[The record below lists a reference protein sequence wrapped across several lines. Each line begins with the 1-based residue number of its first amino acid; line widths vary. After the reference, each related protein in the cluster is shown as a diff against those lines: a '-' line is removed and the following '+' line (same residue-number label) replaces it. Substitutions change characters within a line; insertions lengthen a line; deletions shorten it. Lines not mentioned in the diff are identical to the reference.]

1 LEGASMGTYLWRRL
15 FLFIPSLFGM
25 SVIIFVL
32 MRLVPGDV
40 AHILVYESGT
50 EYSKAAEKQ
59 VEKIRDELGLNRPLV
74 VQYVSWV
81 AGLAQIDFGYSYWER
96 RPVLDILEER
106 FPRSLELAT
115 MTFILAMIL
124 AVPLG
129 VYSAV
134 RQNSWADHFV
144 RAFSISGLSIP
155 LFFSGVLI
163 LYLLVGVF
171 SWMPPLEYVSIFE
184 DPMENLRQL
193 IWPAV
198 AQAFYV
204 SAPIMRLTRS
214 QMLEVIREDYIR
226 TARSKGLREQLVV
239 YKHGLRNALLPVVT
253 FAGVLAGR
261 LLGGQII
268 MENIFAIPG
277 MGTALVAAVGFRDY
291 PTIQALVFLTSIIY
305 LTLNLA
311 VDLLYGWL
319 DPRIRHA

>member
-1 LEGASMGTYLWRRL
+1 MSRYVWQRL
-15 FLFIPSLFGM
+15 LLFIPSLIGM
-25 SVIIFVL
+25 SLLIFVL

-50 EYSKAAEKQ
+50 EYSQAAEKQ
-59 VEKIRDELGLNRPLV
+59 VKQIRHELGLDRPLV
-74 VQYVSWV
+74 LQYAVWV
-81 AGLAQIDFGYSYWER
+81 TGLVQIDFGYSYWER
-96 RPVLDILEER
+96 RPVLDILKER
-106 FPRSLELAT
+106 FPRSIELAT
-115 MTFILAMIL
+115 LTFILATL
-124 AVPLG
+124 FALPLG
-129 VYSAV
+129 IYSAV
-134 RQNSWADHFV
+134 RQNTWADHFV

-171 SWMPPLEYVSIFE
+171 QWMPPLEFTSFFE
-184 DPMENLRQL
+184 EPAENLRQL

-226 TARSKGLREQLVV
+226 TARSKGVREGIVV
-239 YKHGLRNALLPVVT
+239 YKHALRNALLPVVT

-268 MENIFAIPG
+268 MENIFSIPG
-277 MGTALVAAVGFRDY
+277 MGTALVAAVNFRDY
-291 PTIQALVFLTSIIY
+291 PTIQALVFLIALIF
-305 LTLNLA
+305 LTLNFI
-311 VDLLYGWL
+311 VDMLYGWL

>member
-1 LEGASMGTYLWRRL
+1 MGTYLWRRL
-15 FLFIPSLFGM
+15 LLFIPSLFGM

-50 EYSKAAEKQ
+50 EYSQAAEKQ
-59 VEKIRDELGLNRPLV
+59 VQKIREELGLNRPLM
-74 VQYVSWV
+74 VQYVSWI
-81 AGLAQIDFGYSYWER
+81 AGLARIDFGYSYWER
-96 RPVLDILEER
+96 RPVLYILQER

-115 MTFILAMIL
+115 LTFILAMIL

-171 SWMPPLEYVSIFE
+171 SWMPPLEYVSVFE
-184 DPMENLRQL
+184 APMENMRQL

-305 LTLNLA
+305 LTLNLV

>member
-1 LEGASMGTYLWRRL
+1 MGTYLWRRL
-15 FLFIPSLFGM
+15 LLFIPSLFGM

-50 EYSKAAEKQ
+50 EYSQAAEKQ
-59 VEKIRDELGLNRPLV
+59 VQKIREELGLNRPLV
-74 VQYVSWV
+74 IQYVSWI
-81 AGLAQIDFGYSYWER
+81 AGLARIDFGYSYWER
-96 RPVLDILEER
+96 RPVLNILQER

-115 MTFILAMIL
+115 LTFIFAIIL

-171 SWMPPLEYVSIFE
+171 SWMPPLEYVSVFE
-184 DPMENLRQL
+184 DPMENMRQL
-193 IWPAV
+193 IWPAL

-305 LTLNLA
+305 LSLNLL

>member
-1 LEGASMGTYLWRRL
+1 MGTYLWRRL
-15 FLFIPSLFGM
+15 LLFIPSLFGM

-50 EYSKAAEKQ
+50 EYSQAAEKQ
-59 VEKIRDELGLNRPLV
+59 VEKIREELGLNRPLV
-74 VQYVSWV
+74 VQYVSWI
-81 AGLAQIDFGYSYWER
+81 AGLARIDFGYSYWER
-96 RPVLDILEER
+96 RPVLKILQER

-115 MTFILAMIL
+115 LTFILAMIL

-305 LTLNLA
+305 LTLNLV

>member
-1 LEGASMGTYLWRRL
+1 MGTYLSRRL
-15 FLFIPSLFGM
+15 LLFIPSLIGM
-25 SVIIFVL
+25 SIIIFVL

-59 VEKIRDELGLNRPLV
+59 VKKIREELGLARPLV
-74 VQYVSWV
+74 AQYISWV
-81 AGLAQIDFGYSYWER
+81 AGLLQVDFGYSYWER
-96 RPVLDILEER
+96 RPVLHMLAER
-106 FPRSLELAT
+106 FPRSIELAT
-115 MTFILAMIL
+115 LTFILAIL
-124 AVPLG
+124 WAVPLG

-134 RQNSWADHFV
+134 RQNTWTDHVV

-163 LYLLVGVF
+163 LYALVGVF
-171 SWMPPLEYVSIFE
+171 SWMPPLEFVSFFE

-193 IWPAV
+193 VWPAL

-214 QMLEVIREDYIR
+214 QMLEIIREDYIR
-226 TARSKGLREQLVV
+226 TARSKGLREGFVV
-239 YKHGLRNALLPVVT
+239 YKHALRNALLPVVT

-277 MGTALVAAVGFRDY
+277 IGTALVAAVSNRDY
-291 PTIQALVFLTSIIY
+291 PTVQALTFLMSLIY
-305 LTLNLA
+305 LTLNLL
-311 VDLLYGWL
+311 VDLMYGWL

>member
-1 LEGASMGTYLWRRL
+1 
-15 FLFIPSLFGM
+15 
-25 SVIIFVL
+25 
-32 MRLVPGDV
+32 
-40 AHILVYESGT
+40 
-50 EYSKAAEKQ
+50 
-59 VEKIRDELGLNRPLV
+59 
-74 VQYVSWV
+74 
-81 AGLAQIDFGYSYWER
+81 
-96 RPVLDILEER
+96 
-106 FPRSLELAT
+106 
-115 MTFILAMIL
+115 
-124 AVPLG
+124 
-129 VYSAV
+129 
-134 RQNSWADHFV
+134 
-144 RAFSISGLSIP
+144 
-155 LFFSGVLI
+155 
-163 LYLLVGVF
+163 
-171 SWMPPLEYVSIFE
+171 MPPLEYVSLFE
-184 DPMENLRQL
+184 DPMENMRQL
-193 IWPAV
+193 VWPAI

-261 LLGGQII
+261 LLGRQII

-305 LTLNLA
+305 LTLNLV

>member
-1 LEGASMGTYLWRRL
+1 MGTYLWRRL
-15 FLFIPSLFGM
+15 LLFIPSLFGM

-50 EYSKAAEKQ
+50 EYSQAAEKQ
-59 VEKIRDELGLNRPLV
+59 VQKIREELGLNRPLI
-74 VQYVSWV
+74 VQYVSWI
-81 AGLAQIDFGYSYWER
+81 AGLARIDFGYSYWER
-96 RPVLDILEER
+96 RPVLNILEER
-106 FPRSLELAT
+106 LPRSLELAT
-115 MTFILAMIL
+115 LTFILAMIL

-134 RQNSWADHFV
+134 RQNSWVDHVV

-155 LFFSGVLI
+155 LFFSGVLV

-171 SWMPPLEYVSIFE
+171 QWMPPLEYVSFF
-184 DPMENLRQL
+184 DAPMENMSQL
-193 IWPAV
+193 IWPALC
-198 AQAFYV
+198 QAFYV

-226 TARSKGLREQLVV
+226 TARSKGLREGLVV

-268 MENIFAIPG
+268 MENIFAVPG

-291 PTIQALVFLTSIIY
+291 PTIQALVFLTSFIF
-305 LTLNLA
+305 LSLNLI

>member
-1 LEGASMGTYLWRRL
+1 MGTYLWRRL
-15 FLFIPSLFGM
+15 LLFIPSLFGM

-50 EYSKAAEKQ
+50 EYSQAAEKQ
-59 VEKIRDELGLNRPLV
+59 VQKIREELGLNRPLV
-74 VQYVSWV
+74 IQYVSWI
-81 AGLAQIDFGYSYWER
+81 AGLARIDFGYSYWER
-96 RPVLDILEER
+96 RPVLNILQER

-115 MTFILAMIL
+115 LTFIFAIIL

-171 SWMPPLEYVSIFE
+171 SWMPPLEYVSVFE
-184 DPMENLRQL
+184 DPMENMRQL
-193 IWPAV
+193 IWPAL

-305 LTLNLA
+305 LSLNLV

>member
-1 LEGASMGTYLWRRL
+1 MGTYLGRRL
-15 FLFIPSLFGM
+15 LLFIPSLIGM
-25 SVIIFVL
+25 SILIFVL

-50 EYSKAAEKQ
+50 EYSQAAEKQ
-59 VEKIRDELGLNRPLV
+59 VKKIREELGLERPLV
-74 VQYVSWV
+74 AQYISWV
-81 AGLAQIDFGYSYWER
+81 VGLLQVDFGYSYWER
-96 RPVLDILEER
+96 RPVLHMLAER
-106 FPRSLELAT
+106 FPRSIELAT
-115 MTFILAMIL
+115 LTFILAIL
-124 AVPLG
+124 WAVPLG

-134 RQNSWADHFV
+134 RQNTWADHFV

-163 LYLLVGVF
+163 LYVLVGVF
-171 SWMPPLEYVSIFE
+171 SWMPPLEFVSFFE
-184 DPMENLRQL
+184 DPAENLRQL
-193 IWPAV
+193 IWPAL

-214 QMLEVIREDYIR
+214 QMLEIIREDYIR
-226 TARSKGLREQLVV
+226 TARSKGLRESFVV
-239 YKHGLRNALLPVVT
+239 YKHALRNALLPVVT

-277 MGTALVAAVGFRDY
+277 MGTALVAAVSNRDY
-291 PTIQALVFLTSIIY
+291 PTVQALTFLMSLIY
-305 LTLNLA
+305 LTLNLL
-311 VDLLYGWL
+311 VDLMYGWL

>member
-1 LEGASMGTYLWRRL
+1 MTL
-15 FLFIPSLFGM
+15 
-25 SVIIFVL
+25 
-32 MRLVPGDV
+32 
-40 AHILVYESGT
+40 
-50 EYSKAAEKQ
+50 
-59 VEKIRDELGLNRPLV
+59 
-74 VQYVSWV
+74 
-81 AGLAQIDFGYSYWER
+81 
-96 RPVLDILEER
+96 
-106 FPRSLELAT
+106 
-115 MTFILAMIL
+115 TFIFAIIL

-129 VYSAV
+129 VSSAV

-171 SWMPPLEYVSIFE
+171 SWMPPLEYVSVFE
-184 DPMENLRQL
+184 DPMENMRQL
-193 IWPAV
+193 IWPAL

-305 LTLNLA
+305 LSLNLL

>member
-1 LEGASMGTYLWRRL
+1 MGTYLWRRL
-15 FLFIPSLFGM
+15 LLFIPSLFGM

-59 VEKIRDELGLNRPLV
+59 VQKIREELGLNRPLV
-74 VQYVSWV
+74 VQYVSWI
-81 AGLAQIDFGYSYWER
+81 AGLARIDFGYSYWER
-96 RPVLDILEER
+96 RPVLNILEER
-106 FPRSLELAT
+106 MPRSLELAT
-115 MTFILAMIL
+115 LTFILAMIL

-134 RQNSWADHFV
+134 RQNTWADHFV

-171 SWMPPLEYVSIFE
+171 QWMPPLEYVSFF
-184 DPMENLRQL
+184 DAPMENMTQL
-193 IWPAV
+193 IWPAL

-226 TARSKGLREQLVV
+226 TARSKGLREGLVV
-239 YKHGLRNALLPVVT
+239 YKHGLRNALLPVIT

-268 MENIFAIPG
+268 MENIFAVPG

-291 PTIQALVFLTSIIY
+291 PTIQALVFLTSFIF
-305 LTLNLA
+305 LSLNLL

>member
-1 LEGASMGTYLWRRL
+1 MGTYLWRRL
-15 FLFIPSLFGM
+15 LLFIPSLFGM

-59 VEKIRDELGLNRPLV
+59 VQKIREELGLNRPLV
-74 VQYVSWV
+74 VQYASWI
-81 AGLAQIDFGYSYWER
+81 AGLARIDFGYSYWER
-96 RPVLDILEER
+96 RPVLYILQER

-184 DPMENLRQL
+184 DPMENFRQL
-193 IWPAV
+193 IWPAL

-226 TARSKGLREQLVV
+226 TARSKGLGEQLVV

-268 MENIFAIPG
+268 MENIFSIPG

-305 LTLNLA
+305 LSLNLV

>member
-1 LEGASMGTYLWRRL
+1 MGTYLWRRL

-74 VQYVSWV
+74 VQYISWV

-96 RPVLDILEER
+96 RPVLEILKER

-277 MGTALVAAVGFRDY
+277 MGTALIAAVGFRDY
-291 PTIQALVFLTSIIY
+291 PTIQAMVFLTSIIY
-305 LTLNLA
+305 LTLNLV

>member
-1 LEGASMGTYLWRRL
+1 MGTYLWRRL
-15 FLFIPSLFGM
+15 LLFIPSLFGM

-50 EYSKAAEKQ
+50 EYSQAAEKQ
-59 VEKIRDELGLNRPLV
+59 VQKIREELGLNRPLI
-74 VQYVSWV
+74 VQYVSWI
-81 AGLAQIDFGYSYWER
+81 AGLARIDFGYSYWER
-96 RPVLDILEER
+96 RPVLNILEER
-106 FPRSLELAT
+106 LPRSLELAT
-115 MTFILAMIL
+115 LTFILAMIL

-134 RQNSWADHFV
+134 RQNSWADHVV

-155 LFFSGVLI
+155 LFFSGVLV

-171 SWMPPLEYVSIFE
+171 QWMPPLEYVSFF
-184 DPMENLRQL
+184 DAPMENMSQL
-193 IWPAV
+193 IWPALC
-198 AQAFYV
+198 QAFYV

-226 TARSKGLREQLVV
+226 TARSKGLREGLVV

-268 MENIFAIPG
+268 MENIFAVPG

-291 PTIQALVFLTSIIY
+291 PTIQALVFLTSFIF
-305 LTLNLA
+305 LSLNLI

>member
-1 LEGASMGTYLWRRL
+1 MGTYLWRRL
-15 FLFIPSLFGM
+15 LLFIPSLFGM

-59 VEKIRDELGLNRPLV
+59 VQKIREELGLNRPLV
-74 VQYVSWV
+74 VQYVSWI
-81 AGLAQIDFGYSYWER
+81 AGLARIDFGYSYWER
-96 RPVLDILEER
+96 RPVLNILSER

-171 SWMPPLEYVSIFE
+171 SWMPPLEYVSFFE

-193 IWPAV
+193 VWPAV

-305 LTLNLA
+305 LSLNLL

>member
-1 LEGASMGTYLWRRL
+1 MGTYLWRRL

-115 MTFILAMIL
+115 MTFILAIML

-277 MGTALVAAVGFRDY
+277 MGTALIASVSFRDY
-291 PTIQALVFLTSIIY
+291 PTIQAIVFLTAIIY
-305 LTLNLA
+305 LTLNLV